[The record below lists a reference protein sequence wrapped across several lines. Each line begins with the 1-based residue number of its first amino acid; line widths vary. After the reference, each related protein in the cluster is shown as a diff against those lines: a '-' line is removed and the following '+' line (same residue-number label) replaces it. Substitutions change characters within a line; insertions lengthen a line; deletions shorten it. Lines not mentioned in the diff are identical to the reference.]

1 MTRHTAPF
9 FDGESKIID
18 GVEVSA
24 FHSDDWALTKIE
36 RSDLSSKSF
45 PGRQKLAQVR
55 LKNSTFEHA
64 IQEAKRLG
72 YVCVVEVPSKQG
84 PGKTYYLKR
93 GSRDETLRCALANQG
108 KNFCKNRTTYV
119 LKGQDASDLECES
132 SDDEGYGTAAEDL
145 PRSFADA
152 TRDFFTGERGEDLSK
167 VNPSRVPIEV
177 NVSSKKNK
185 KTKKKKKNLMPGLGD
200 PIPRPGGGGH
210 PRSVTRK
217 ERRAATKAWSLG
229 QPESK
234 AMRICEKI
242 VGAYGTIIVY
252 APPQSGKTRFTIM
265 TALLHLL
272 EGITPIIITRRLKGD
287 RRQFIDRINGLAEL
301 LHEHYICTREH
312 WDDPKEDLLWTFED
326 GRSSLAVDN
335 IVKKSDQTKIEEALV
350 SNTPIIPVVLG
361 NSSQLKK
368 IRHVINNANIRTGK
382 KCKYMLL
389 IDECTDVDFGEAAP
403 HILPLKAN
411 AVKTVSIDATPI
423 GAFFADDSIKPEFT
437 FYLPPDWKKYR
448 GFNDFQVKFV
458 EHDVCSLGKT
468 MPWDEMIKADP
479 NMVPW
484 LDQMSQKGAWTSMND
499 TRSRVMRLCNTD
511 RIENM
516 DTQFKEIQ
524 KLYPDKFAIVE
535 MHSGDRGK
543 GTRIYNPVSR
553 KTGEFK
559 NGKFYDLSLT
569 DAISL
574 FNDATKF
581 PRILCIVGRMGDRCL
596 SFVSKDYNLHLNED
610 YITFPKDTRVGAM
623 YQRMR
628 MCGNNR
634 GKGPLNLYITKSAYV
649 DISKGIKLIDE
660 FIERAK
666 KMSNQSMRK
675 SITTMPMFKG
685 KFSTRKL
692 AASKFKE
699 KVNKVKGH
707 DGGWSVDRYKQEIKD
722 ENGNVVDTVPLIVE
736 TPKKRKREDDY
747 NIDDDDTYLKTQA
760 FPKWAKISCPR
771 TAICRFMQ
779 TIDPDTKYTERQAMS
794 LWTGTKTNFMKM
806 FRPRKGVTS
815 CGHGVI
821 LKKNSD
827 GTMQLRPELVEAY
840 NQHFK

>member
-1 MTRHTAPF
+1 MSF
-9 FDGESKIID
+9 
-18 GVEVSA
+18 SA
-24 FHSDDWALTKIE
+24 FHSDVWTRMNDHDEAF
-36 RSDLSSKSF
+36 SSEDEMSF
-45 PGRQKLAQVR
+45 NVNAPEFIPDP
-55 LKNSTFEHA
+55 N
-64 IQEAKRLG
+64 
-72 YVCVVEVPSKQG
+72 Y
-84 PGKTYYLKR
+84 
-93 GSRDETLRCALANQG
+93 
-108 KNFCKNRTTYV
+108 
-119 LKGQDASDLECES
+119 CES
-132 SDDEGYGTAAEDL
+132 SDDEGYDTAAEDL
-145 PRSFADA
+145 PRNFADA
-152 TRDFFTGERGEDLSK
+152 TRDFFIGERGEDLSK
-167 VNPSRVPIEV
+167 VNPSCVPIEV
-177 NVSSKKNK
+177 HVSSKKIK

-234 AMRICEKI
+234 AMSICEKI
-242 VGAYGTIIVY
+242 VGAYGTIVVY

-287 RRQFIDRINGLAEL
+287 RSQFIDRINGLAKL
-301 LHEHYICTREH
+301 LNEHYIETRAH
-312 WDDPKEDLLWTFED
+312 WDNPEEELLWTFKD
-326 GRSSLAVDN
+326 GKSSLAVDN
-335 IVKKSDQTKIEEALV
+335 IVKKSDQKKIEEALV

-368 IRHVINNANIRTGK
+368 IRHVINNANIRAGK

-389 IDECTDVDFGEAAP
+389 IDECTEVDYGQASP
-403 HILPLKAN
+403 HVSALKAN
-411 AVKTVSIDATPI
+411 AAKTVSIDATPI

-437 FYLPPDWKKYR
+437 FYLEPDWKKYR
-448 GFNDFQVKFV
+448 GFADFQVKFL
-458 EHDVCSLGKT
+458 EHDVFSIGKK
-468 MPWDEMIKADP
+468 MSWDEMIKADP

-484 LDQMSQKGAWTSMND
+484 LDQMSQKETWTSLND

-516 DTQFKEIQ
+516 DTQFNEIQ
-524 KLYPDKFAIVE
+524 KLYPDTFAIVE
-535 MHSGDRGK
+535 MHTK

-559 NGKFYDLSLT
+559 NGKFYDLPLS

-581 PRILCIVGRMGDRCL
+581 PRILCIVGQMGDRCL
-596 SFVSKDYNLHLNED
+596 SFVSNDYNLHLNED
-610 YITFPKDTRVGAM
+610 YITFPKSTCVGTM

-634 GKGPLNLYITKSAYV
+634 GKGSLNLYITKSAYV

-666 KMSNQSMRK
+666 KMSNRSMRK
-675 SITTMPMFKG
+675 SMTAMPMYKG

-699 KVNKVKGH
+699 KVNKVKGN

-736 TPKKRKREDDY
+736 NPKKRKREDGSRFKEGE
-747 NIDDDDTYLKTQA
+747 IVKIKTDIA
-760 FPKWAKISCPR
+760 PSYTKAYRLTKS
-771 TAICRFMQ
+771 AIITLGAVGWVSRADVLSKVRESEDLGSWGDQDFKAA
-779 TIDPDTKYTERQAMS
+779 TKDMGRKSGLHEKVHEC
-794 LWTGTKTNFMKM
+794 TGKGLYMTKVAGEWKMKY
-806 FRPRKGVTS
+806 V
-815 CGHGVI
+815 V
-821 LKKNSD
+821 
-827 GTMQLRPELVEAY
+827 
-840 NQHFK
+840 